1 MATVCI
7 RNLPEKEHR
16 KLRVRAAQNGR
27 SMEAELRAIIGQA
40 LRSEPSEDDARPS
53 KASKQDSEPA
63 YDKYADM
70 VDPMPD
76 RPYGPAPVP
85 RPAPVKPVA
94 PKAKPAPVPTP
105 TPAVPTDDFGDLGEF
120 FEPPK
125 PVDDGPDWEEELAA
139 RQKARV

>member
-1 MATVCI
+1 
-7 RNLPEKEHR
+7 
-16 KLRVRAAQNGR
+16 
-27 SMEAELRAIIGQA
+27 MESELRAIIGQA

-53 KASKQDSEPA
+53 KASKRVVEPDQEPA

-76 RPYGPAPVP
+76 RPYDPAP
-85 RPAPVKPVA
+85 AP
-94 PKAKPAPVPTP
+94 KPAPVPAE
-105 TPAVPTDDFGDLGEF
+105 PADDFGDLGEF

-125 PVDDGPDWEEELAA
+125 HVDDGPDWEEELAA